1 MPLHPQAVAFLNEY
15 HGLNPTSRDA
25 IPLAVTRQQLLGT
38 TDIPP
43 SCPTPAKMEDRTL
56 RGQSGEFRIRIH
68 TPAGPGP
75 FGGCVYFHGGGWVFG
90 SIDTHDEL
98 VRRLVVETGCVF
110 VNVDYPL
117 APEHKYPAAL
127 EDSYLATQ
135 WFVDHAE
142 ELGVDPQRI
151 AVAGDSAGGNIAA
164 VVALMARDRGGPKIA
179 QQTLIY
185 PITDCDF
192 ERPSYAENGK
202 GRFLTFR
209 EVKWFWR
216 QYVDAP
222 EQMREPY
229 ASPLRAVSLAGLPPA
244 YVLTAKYD
252 PLRDEGRAYAEALEA
267 AGVPTTLREFDG
279 MFHGFVK
286 RWDLFDDAKTA
297 THELAA
303 AIRAAIGAPS

>member
-1 MPLHPQAVAFLNEY
+1 
-15 HGLNPTSRDA
+15 
-25 IPLAVTRQQLLGT
+25 
-38 TDIPP
+38 
-43 SCPTPAKMEDRTL
+43 MEDRTL
-56 RGQSGEFRIRIH
+56 SGRGGEFRIRIH
-68 TPAGPGP
+68 TPAGQRP

-117 APEHKYPAAL
+117 APEHKYPVAL
-127 EDSYLATQ
+127 EDSYLAVQ
-135 WFVDHAE
+135 WFVEHAR
-142 ELGVDPQRI
+142 ELNVDPARI
-151 AVAGDSAGGNIAA
+151 AVAGDSAGGNLAA

-179 QQTLIY
+179 YQALIY
-185 PITDCDF
+185 PIADCDF
-192 ERPSYAENGK
+192 ERPSYPENGK
-202 GRFLTFR
+202 GYFLTFR
-209 EVKWFWR
+209 EIKWFWR
-216 QYVDAP
+216 QYVESP
-222 EQMREPY
+222 EQMQEPY
-229 ASPLRAVSLAGLPPA
+229 ASPLRAKSLADLPPA

-252 PLRDEGRAYAEALEA
+252 PLRDEGRAYAEALQA

-303 AIRAAIGAPS
+303 AIHQAIGSSS